1 MLAHQIFTCIRER
14 HPLSLTLDSPCIRG
28 RRALETLSL
37 SAYLFN
43 PHSTSFLLP
52 APPPPTHR
60 PVAPTPPAAAGT
72 EVRWTLARPHRPTSS
87 HHRRPFPPPPLLPPP
102 TITVAHCHLQSSPWS
117 PTRPWPQPWAY
128 TAWPAAPSLP
138 CLAAPLPPSSRP
150 AAAGPPSTA
159 GGEQSQWATPEH
171 LTSNPN
177 LSPKT
182 CWSVT
187 KAGEEE
193 GAAQPQHVRKATWSV
208 A

>member
-1 MLAHQIFTCIRER
+1 LDRYIRAGAEPRCWFWVPRHQQKFEIPLSKIIFLTMLAHQIFTCIRER

-87 HHRRPFPPPPLLPPP
+87 HHCRPFPPPPLLPPP

-138 CLAAPLPPSSRP
+138 RYLHRVVLLPPALPLRP
-150 AAAGPPSTA
+150 AVSRANGQPPNT
-159 GGEQSQWATPEH
+159 
-171 LTSNPN
+171 
-177 LSPKT
+177 
-182 CWSVT
+182 
-187 KAGEEE
+187 
-193 GAAQPQHVRKATWSV
+193 
-208 A
+208 